1 MSEVIDYYALLC
13 VTVIVKATLTYS
25 LVLSFIALVIKYS
38 FNKHLLTN
46 KLLVYPARL
55 ILFTV
60 SVMLPLDIK
69 KLIQL
74 GPKQWGSKGAVY
86 LFKMSMPTPS
96 FGTLFN

>member
-25 LVLSFIALVIKYS
+25 LVLSFIALYIKYS

-69 KLIQL
+69 KTNPIRPKTMGVQRCSLLIQD
-74 GPKQWGSKGAVY
+74 VY
-86 LFKMSMPTPS
+86 AYTFIWHPL
-96 FGTLFN
+96 